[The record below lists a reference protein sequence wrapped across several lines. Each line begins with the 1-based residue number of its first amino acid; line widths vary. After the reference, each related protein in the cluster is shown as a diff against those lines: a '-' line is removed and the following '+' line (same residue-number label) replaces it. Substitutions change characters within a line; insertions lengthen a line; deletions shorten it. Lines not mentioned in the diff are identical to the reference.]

1 MSALVVP
8 NPRPQSTYYSHAP
21 YMTNFGKPPGLM
33 GRTYKRSSEPVSR
46 RLFFDAKSIY
56 KANLAPD
63 LVCTAKS
70 R

>member
-33 GRTYKRSSEPVSR
+33 GRPTREALGSGGVP
-46 RLFFDAKSIY
+46 A
-56 KANLAPD
+56 A
-63 LVCTAKS
+63 TADFIIGTKIDV
-70 R
+70 